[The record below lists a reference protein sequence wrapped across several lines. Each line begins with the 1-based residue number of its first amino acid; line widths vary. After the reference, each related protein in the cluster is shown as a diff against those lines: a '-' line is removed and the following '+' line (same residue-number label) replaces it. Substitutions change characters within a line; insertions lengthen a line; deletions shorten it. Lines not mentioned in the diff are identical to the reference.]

1 MKKEYLSPAISV
13 SKADLCEELL
23 GASAPQPDVNI
34 GDGGEGKDEDDPNS
48 KRRDNDGWGN
58 LW

>member
-1 MKKEYLSPAISV
+1 MKKEYLSPATFA
-13 SKADLCEELL
+13 SKADLSEELL

-34 GDGGEGKDEDDPNS
+34 GDGGEGNDDDDPNS
-48 KRRDNDGWGN
+48 KRRGNDGWGN